1 MRSQDTGKEEA
12 FRSDYGRISEL
23 RSILKSKE
31 PFVALTATAT
41 EAVRKTIIKDLS
53 MRNCVELITLPD
65 KPNTKFSV
73 FDISNDDLYETFSW
87 LITELKMQQQN
98 TQKVVI

>member
-1 MRSQDTGKEEA
+1 
-12 FRSDYGRISEL
+12 
-23 RSILKSKE
+23 
-31 PFVALTATAT
+31 
-41 EAVRKTIIKDLS
+41 
-53 MRNCVELITLPD
+53 MRNCVELITLLD

-73 FDISNDDLYETFSW
+73 FDINKDDSYETFSW